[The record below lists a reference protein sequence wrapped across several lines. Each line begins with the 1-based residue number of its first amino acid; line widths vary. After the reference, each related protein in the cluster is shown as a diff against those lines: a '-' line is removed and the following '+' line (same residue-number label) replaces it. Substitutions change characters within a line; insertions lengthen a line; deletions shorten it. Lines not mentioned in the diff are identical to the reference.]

1 MGCCGQKRNSLP
13 MMMPGGGRMAG
24 AVPEDQTRTGIV
36 TAAGTGAGRTGSG
49 PSAGTRQVALR
60 YRERA
65 RVRVLGPVTK
75 QAYEFSPDQAA
86 QPVDARDAEA
96 LLRTRQFLR
105 A

>member
-1 MGCCGQKRNSLP
+1 MGCCGQKRSSLP
-13 MMMPGGGRMAG
+13 AMMPGGGRMVGTVLEEQSRA
-24 AVPEDQTRTGIV
+24 GIV
-36 TAAGTGAGRTGSG
+36 TAANSGAGRTGLG
-49 PSAGTRQVALR
+49 TSASIRQVTLR

-75 QAYEFSPDQAA
+75 QSYEFSPEQMT
-86 QPVDARDAEA
+86 QPVDVRDAEA

>member
-1 MGCCGQKRNSLP
+1 MGCCGQKRSSLP
-13 MMMPGGGRMAG
+13 AMMPGGGRMAG

-36 TAAGTGAGRTGSG
+36 TAASTSAGT
-49 PSAGTRQVALR
+49 SAGTRQVALR

-75 QAYEFSPDQAA
+75 QSYEFSPEQAT

>member
-1 MGCCGQKRNSLP
+1 MGCCGQKRSSLP
-13 MMMPGGGRMAG
+13 AMMPGGGRMVG
-24 AVPEDQTRTGIV
+24 TMLEEQGRGGTI
-36 TAAGTGAGRTGSG
+36 TAANTGAERIGSG
-49 PSAGTRQVALR
+49 TSAGTRQVTLR

-75 QAYEFSPDQAA
+75 QSYEFSPEQMT